1 MAISVAAGRVRKRE
15 NPIADYAGQQ
25 EPLNKNEP
33 FIKVDTKQGKT
44 KMNREPKVGN
54 TKNTKLERH
63 KGKRVETPR
72 RDTERLRQ
80 YIHKLGNTVGTN

>member
-1 MAISVAAGRVRKRE
+1 
-15 NPIADYAGQQ
+15 
-25 EPLNKNEP
+25 
-33 FIKVDTKQGKT
+33 
-44 KMNREPKVGN
+44 MNREPKVGN

-63 KGKRVETPR
+63 KGKRVETPT